1 MIRIFLL
8 LFIFQSSFSQDLQSK
23 DYFKNL
29 TSKERKII
37 VDKGTERPYTGKY
50 NNHYKKGTYVCKAC
64 SNPLFKSNTKF
75 DSKCGWPSFDKEIE
89 GSVVKIPDYSLGMKR
104 TEIVCSKCK
113 GHLGHVFYGERFTKE
128 NTRHCVNSMSLI
140 FISKN
145 EN

>member
-1 MIRIFLL
+1 MIKIFLL

-89 GSVVKIPDYSLGMKR
+89 GSVIKIPDYSLGMKR

-128 NTRHCVNSMSLI
+128 NTRHCVNSISLN
-140 FISKN
+140 FIEDSD
-145 EN
+145 

>member
-1 MIRIFLL
+1 MIRVFFL

-37 VDKGTERPYTGKY
+37 VEKGTERPYTGKY

-89 GSVVKIPDYSLGMKR
+89 GSVIKIPDYSLGMKR

-128 NTRHCVNSMSLI
+128 NTRHCVNSISLI
-140 FISKN
+140 FIEDSD
-145 EN
+145 

>member
-1 MIRIFLL
+1 MIRVFLL

-89 GSVVKIPDYSLGMKR
+89 GSVIKIPDYSLGMKR
-104 TEIVCSKCK
+104 TEIICSKCK

-128 NTRHCVNSMSLI
+128 NTRHCVNSISLN
-140 FISKN
+140 FIEESD
-145 EN
+145 

>member
-64 SNPLFKSNTKF
+64 YNPLFKSNTKF

-89 GSVVKIPDYSLGMKR
+89 GSVIKIPDYSLGMKR

-113 GHLGHVFYGERFTKE
+113 GHLGHIFYGERFTKE
-128 NTRHCVNSMSLI
+128 NTRHCVNSISLN
-140 FISKN
+140 FIEDSD
-145 EN
+145 

>member
-1 MIRIFLL
+1 MIRILFL

-89 GSVVKIPDYSLGMKR
+89 GSVIKIPDYSLGMKR
-104 TEIVCSKCK
+104 TEIICSKCK

-128 NTRHCVNSMSLI
+128 NTRHCVNSISLN
-140 FISKN
+140 FIEESD
-145 EN
+145 

>member
-50 NNHYKKGTYVCKAC
+50 NNHYEKGTYVCKAC

-89 GSVVKIPDYSLGMKR
+89 GSVIKIPDYSLGMKR

-128 NTRHCVNSMSLI
+128 NTRHCVNSISLN
-140 FISKN
+140 FIKDSD
-145 EN
+145 

>member
-1 MIRIFLL
+1 MIRIFFL

-89 GSVVKIPDYSLGMKR
+89 GSVIKIPDYSLGMKR

-113 GHLGHVFYGERFTKE
+113 GHLGRVFYGERFTKE
-128 NTRHCVNSMSLI
+128 NTRHCVNSISLN
-140 FISKN
+140 FIEDSD
-145 EN
+145 

>member
-29 TSKERKII
+29 TRTERKII
-37 VDKGTERPYTGKY
+37 VDKCTERPYTGKY

-89 GSVVKIPDYSLGMKR
+89 GSVIKIPDYSLGMKR

-128 NTRHCVNSMSLI
+128 NTRHCVNSISLN
-140 FISKN
+140 FIEDSD
-145 EN
+145 

>member
-1 MIRIFLL
+1 MIRVFLL

-23 DYFKNL
+23 DYFKYL

-37 VDKGTERPYTGKY
+37 VEKGTERPYTGKY

-89 GSVVKIPDYSLGMKR
+89 GSVIKIPDYSLGMKR

-128 NTRHCVNSMSLI
+128 NTRHCVNSISLN
-140 FISKN
+140 FIEDSD
-145 EN
+145 

>member
-50 NNHYKKGTYVCKAC
+50 NNHYKKGTYDVKLA
-64 SNPLFKSNTKF
+64 PTLFLNQ
-75 DSKCGWPSFDKEIE
+75 IQ
-89 GSVVKIPDYSLGMKR
+89 SLIR
-104 TEIVCSKCK
+104 NVD
-113 GHLGHVFYGERFTKE
+113 GHLLTK
-128 NTRHCVNSMSLI
+128 
-140 FISKN
+140 K
-145 EN
+145 

>member
-8 LFIFQSSFSQDLQSK
+8 LFIFQSSFSQDLQSI

-89 GSVVKIPDYSLGMKR
+89 GSVLKIPDYSFGMKR

-113 GHLGHVFYGERFTKE
+113 GHLGHVFYGEKFTKE
-128 NTRHCVNSMSLI
+128 NTRHCVNSMSLN
-140 FISKN
+140 FV
-145 EN
+145 EDLD

>member
-1 MIRIFLL
+1 MIRIFFL

-89 GSVVKIPDYSLGMKR
+89 GSVIKIPDYSLGMKR

-128 NTRHCVNSMSLI
+128 NTRHCVNSISLN
-140 FISKN
+140 FIEDSD
-145 EN
+145 

>member
-1 MIRIFLL
+1 MIRIFLI

-89 GSVVKIPDYSLGMKR
+89 GSVIKIPDYSLGMKR

-128 NTRHCVNSMSLI
+128 NTRHCVNSISLN
-140 FISKN
+140 FVEDSD
-145 EN
+145 

>member
-1 MIRIFLL
+1 MIRVFLL

-89 GSVVKIPDYSLGMKR
+89 GSVIKIPDYSLGMKR

-128 NTRHCVNSMSLI
+128 NTRHCVNSISLN
-140 FISKN
+140 FIEDSD
-145 EN
+145 

>member
-1 MIRIFLL
+1 MIRIFFL
-8 LFIFQSSFSQDLQSK
+8 LFIFQYSFSQDLQSK

-64 SNPLFKSNTKF
+64 SNPLFKSNRKF

-89 GSVVKIPDYSLGMKR
+89 GSVIKIPDYSLGMKR

-128 NTRHCVNSMSLI
+128 NTRHCVNSISLD
-140 FISKN
+140 FIEDSY
-145 EN
+145 

>member
-1 MIRIFLL
+1 MMRIFLL

-89 GSVVKIPDYSLGMKR
+89 GSVIKIPDYSLGMKR

-128 NTRHCVNSMSLI
+128 NTRHCVNSISLN
-140 FISKN
+140 FIEDSD
-145 EN
+145 

>member
-1 MIRIFLL
+1 MIRIFFL

-37 VDKGTERPYTGKY
+37 VEKGTERPYTGKY

-75 DSKCGWPSFDKEIE
+75 DSKCGWPSFDKEIK
-89 GSVVKIPDYSLGMKR
+89 GSVIKIPDYSLGMKR

-128 NTRHCVNSMSLI
+128 NTRHCVNSISLN
-140 FISKN
+140 FFEDSD
-145 EN
+145 

>member
-1 MIRIFLL
+1 MIRVFFL

-37 VDKGTERPYTGKY
+37 VEKGTERPYTGKY

-89 GSVVKIPDYSLGMKR
+89 GSVIKIPDYSLGMKR

-128 NTRHCVNSMSLI
+128 NTRHCVNSISLK
-140 FISKN
+140 FIEDSD
-145 EN
+145 

>member
-37 VDKGTERPYTGKY
+37 VEKGTERPYTGKY

-89 GSVVKIPDYSLGMKR
+89 GSVIKIPDYSFGMKR

-128 NTRHCVNSMSLI
+128 NTRHCVNSISLN
-140 FISKN
+140 FIEESD
-145 EN
+145 

>member
-50 NNHYKKGTYVCKAC
+50 NSHYKKGTYVCKAC

-89 GSVVKIPDYSLGMKR
+89 GSVIRIPDYSLGMKR

-128 NTRHCVNSMSLI
+128 NTRHCVNSISLN
-140 FISKN
+140 FIEDSD
-145 EN
+145 

>member
-1 MIRIFLL
+1 MIRVFLL

-89 GSVVKIPDYSLGMKR
+89 GSVIKIPDYSLGMKR
-104 TEIVCSKCK
+104 TEIVCSKCI
-113 GHLGHVFYGERFTKE
+113 GHLGHVFFGERVTKE
-128 NTRHCVNSMSLI
+128 ITRHCVNSISLK
-140 FISKN
+140 FIEDSD
-145 EN
+145 

>member
-1 MIRIFLL
+1 MIRIFFL
-8 LFIFQSSFSQDLQSK
+8 LFIFQYSFSQDLQSK

-37 VDKGTERPYTGKY
+37 VDKGTERPYSGKY

-89 GSVVKIPDYSLGMKR
+89 GSVIKIPDYSLGMKR

-128 NTRHCVNSMSLI
+128 NTRHCVNSISLE
-140 FISKN
+140 FIEDSY
-145 EN
+145 

>member
-113 GHLGHVFYGERFTKE
+113 GHLGHVFFGERFTKE
-128 NTRHCVNSMSLI
+128 NTRHCVNSISLN
-140 FISKN
+140 FIEDSD
-145 EN
+145 

>member
-64 SNPLFKSNTKF
+64 SNPLFKSYTKF

-89 GSVVKIPDYSLGMKR
+89 GSVIKIPDYSLGMKR

-128 NTRHCVNSMSLI
+128 NTRHCVNSISLN
-140 FISKN
+140 FIEDSD
-145 EN
+145 

>member
-89 GSVVKIPDYSLGMKR
+89 GSVIKIADFSLGIKR
-104 TEIVCSKCK
+104 TEIVCSRCK

-128 NTRHCVNSMSLI
+128 NTRHCVNSISLN
-140 FISKN
+140 FIEDSD
-145 EN
+145 

>member
-1 MIRIFLL
+1 MIRIFFL
-8 LFIFQSSFSQDLQSK
+8 LFIFKSSFSQDLQSK

-89 GSVVKIPDYSLGMKR
+89 GSVIKIPDYSLGMKR

-128 NTRHCVNSMSLI
+128 NTRHCVNSISLN
-140 FISKN
+140 FIEDSD
-145 EN
+145 

>member
-8 LFIFQSSFSQDLQSK
+8 LFIFQSSFSQDLQSI

-37 VDKGTERPYTGKY
+37 VGKGTERPYTGKY

-89 GSVVKIPDYSLGMKR
+89 GSVIKIPDYSLGMKR

-128 NTRHCVNSMSLI
+128 NTRHCVNSISLN
-140 FISKN
+140 FIEDSD
-145 EN
+145 

>member
-1 MIRIFLL
+1 MIRIFFL

-37 VDKGTERPYTGKY
+37 VEKGTERPYTGKY
-50 NNHYKKGTYVCKAC
+50 NNHYKKGTYLCKAC

-89 GSVVKIPDYSLGMKR
+89 GSVIKIPDYSLGMKR

-128 NTRHCVNSMSLI
+128 NTRHCVNSISLN
-140 FISKN
+140 FIEDSD
-145 EN
+145 

>member
-23 DYFKNL
+23 DYFKHL

-50 NNHYKKGTYVCKAC
+50 NNHYKKGIYVCKAC

-89 GSVVKIPDYSLGMKR
+89 GSVIKIPDYSLGMKR

-128 NTRHCVNSMSLI
+128 NTRHCVNSISLN
-140 FISKN
+140 FIEDSD
-145 EN
+145 

>member
-1 MIRIFLL
+1 M
-8 LFIFQSSFSQDLQSK
+8 
-23 DYFKNL
+23 

-89 GSVVKIPDYSLGMKR
+89 GSVIKIPDYSLVMKR

-113 GHLGHVFYGERFTKE
+113 GHLGHIFYGEKFTKE
-128 NTRHCVNSMSLI
+128 NTRHCVNSISLN
-140 FISKN
+140 FIEDSD
-145 EN
+145 

>member
-1 MIRIFLL
+1 MIRIFFL

-89 GSVVKIPDYSLGMKR
+89 GSVIKIPDYILGMKR

-128 NTRHCVNSMSLI
+128 NTRHCVNSISLN
-140 FISKN
+140 FIEDSD
-145 EN
+145 

>member
-1 MIRIFLL
+1 MIRIFFL
-8 LFIFQSSFSQDLQSK
+8 LFTFQSSFSQDLQSK

-89 GSVVKIPDYSLGMKR
+89 GSVIKIPDYSLGMKR

-128 NTRHCVNSMSLI
+128 NTRHCVNSISLN
-140 FISKN
+140 FIEDSD
-145 EN
+145 

>member
-1 MIRIFLL
+1 MIRVFFL

-37 VDKGTERPYTGKY
+37 VEKGTERPYTGKY

-89 GSVVKIPDYSLGMKR
+89 GSVIKIPDYSFGMKR

-128 NTRHCVNSMSLI
+128 NTRHCVNSISLN
-140 FISKN
+140 FIEDSD
-145 EN
+145 

>member
-1 MIRIFLL
+1 MIRIFFL

-89 GSVVKIPDYSLGMKR
+89 GSVIKIPDYSFGMKR

-113 GHLGHVFYGERFTKE
+113 GHLGHVFEGEKLTER
-128 NTRHCVNSMSLI
+128 NTRHCVNSISI
-140 FISKN
+140 KFISN
-145 EN
+145 D

>member
-128 NTRHCVNSMSLI
+128 NTRHCVNSISLN
-140 FISKN
+140 FIEDSD
-145 EN
+145 

>member
-1 MIRIFLL
+1 MIRIFFL

-50 NNHYKKGTYVCKAC
+50 NNHYKKGIYVCKAC

-89 GSVVKIPDYSLGMKR
+89 GSVIKIPDYSLGMKR

-128 NTRHCVNSMSLI
+128 NTRHCVNSISLN
-140 FISKN
+140 FIEDSD
-145 EN
+145 

>member
-29 TSKERKII
+29 TSKERKVI
-37 VDKGTERPYTGKY
+37 VGKGTERPYTGKY

-128 NTRHCVNSMSLI
+128 NTRHCVNSISLN
-140 FISKN
+140 FIEDSD
-145 EN
+145 

>member
-37 VDKGTERPYTGKY
+37 VNKGTERPYTGKY
-50 NNHYKKGTYVCKAC
+50 NNHYKKGTYLCKAC

-89 GSVVKIPDYSLGMKR
+89 GSVIKVPDYSLGMKR

-128 NTRHCVNSMSLI
+128 NTRHCVNSISLN
-140 FISKN
+140 FIEDSD
-145 EN
+145 

>member
-1 MIRIFLL
+1 ML
-8 LFIFQSSFSQDLQSK
+8 LFIFQYSFSQDLQSK

-89 GSVVKIPDYSLGMKR
+89 GSVIKIPDYSLGMKR

-128 NTRHCVNSMSLI
+128 NTRHCVNSISLN
-140 FISKN
+140 FIEDSD
-145 EN
+145 

>member
-1 MIRIFLL
+1 MIRVFLL

-50 NNHYKKGTYVCKAC
+50 NNHYKKGIYVCKAC

-89 GSVVKIPDYSLGMKR
+89 GSVIKIPDYSLGMKR

-128 NTRHCVNSMSLI
+128 NTRHCVNSISLN
-140 FISKN
+140 FIEDSD
-145 EN
+145 